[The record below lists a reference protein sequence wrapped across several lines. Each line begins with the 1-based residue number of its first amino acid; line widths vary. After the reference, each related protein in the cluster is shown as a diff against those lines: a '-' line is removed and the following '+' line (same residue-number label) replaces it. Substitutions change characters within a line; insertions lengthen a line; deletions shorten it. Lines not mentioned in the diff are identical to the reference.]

1 MLICS
6 QQEKEMNKYPLW
18 KNLMLVLI
26 VVLSFIYA
34 APNFYPAD
42 PAIQIS
48 HDSGVVDQAALDDAT
63 EALDADGIAW
73 FGAIVDNGV
82 GLIRLRDQND
92 QSRAQQIINL
102 NLPSDFVVALNLA
115 PNTPSWLEA
124 LKATP
129 MSYGLDLQGGVHF
142 LMEVDLDEAVGK
154 QLNDSAAAMRT
165 LLREERIR
173 YRPPLNVDEQ
183 NRMAIRFMDAETRS
197 VGLASIREEFPD
209 LVFRTQELADD
220 FLLYFSMPETSVLE
234 LQDYAIQQNLT
245 TLRSRMNEL
254 GVKEPNILQN
264 GINRITIELPGV
276 QDTTRAKDMISAV
289 ATLQFHLVADPGAAP
304 GTTLEYEY
312 QGVPYRID
320 EEIIVGGEN
329 VTGAQTSI
337 DTQTTLPQVN
347 ITLDAVGA
355 QRINEVTRR
364 NVGKSM
370 AILLSESKTRS
381 VTEVGP
387 DGELTTTSVP
397 FVDERLISVATI
409 QTALGRQFRI
419 TGLEGNEANDLALLI
434 RSGALAA
441 PMYPVEEGTVGP
453 SLGQENINNGI
464 QSVMIG
470 LAALVVFMLAYYRVC
485 GIAAIVALFCNL
497 LILMAIMSIVGW
509 TLTMPGIAGIVLTL
523 GMAVDANVLIF
534 ARIREEI
541 ENGMSIPRAINAGY
555 ERAFVTIVDANVTTL
570 IVAIILFS
578 IGTGPVKGFAITLSL
593 GILTSMFTSIM
604 ISRAVVNLF
613 YGGNQVKS
621 ISIGSAIR
629 IPGTVADA

>member
-1 MLICS
+1 
-6 QQEKEMNKYPLW
+6 MNKYPLW

-183 NRMAIRFMDAETRS
+183 NRIAIRFTDVETRS

-209 LVFRTQELADD
+209 LVFRTTELADD

-289 ATLQFHLVADPGAAP
+289 ATLQFHLVADPGATP

-470 LAALVVFMLAYYRVC
+470 LAALVVFMLAYHRVC

>member
-1 MLICS
+1 
-6 QQEKEMNKYPLW
+6 MNKYPLW

-183 NRMAIRFMDAETRS
+183 NRIAIRFTDAETRS

-304 GTTLEYEY
+304 GS
-312 QGVPYRID
+312 
-320 EEIIVGGEN
+320 
-329 VTGAQTSI
+329 A
-337 DTQTTLPQVN
+337 
-347 ITLDAVGA
+347 
-355 QRINEVTRR
+355 TR
-364 NVGKSM
+364 
-370 AILLSESKTRS
+370 
-381 VTEVGP
+381 
-387 DGELTTTSVP
+387 
-397 FVDERLISVATI
+397 
-409 QTALGRQFRI
+409 
-419 TGLEGNEANDLALLI
+419 
-434 RSGALAA
+434 
-441 PMYPVEEGTVGP
+441 
-453 SLGQENINNGI
+453 
-464 QSVMIG
+464 
-470 LAALVVFMLAYYRVC
+470 
-485 GIAAIVALFCNL
+485 
-497 LILMAIMSIVGW
+497 
-509 TLTMPGIAGIVLTL
+509 
-523 GMAVDANVLIF
+523 
-534 ARIREEI
+534 
-541 ENGMSIPRAINAGY
+541 
-555 ERAFVTIVDANVTTL
+555 
-570 IVAIILFS
+570 
-578 IGTGPVKGFAITLSL
+578 
-593 GILTSMFTSIM
+593 
-604 ISRAVVNLF
+604 
-613 YGGNQVKS
+613 
-621 ISIGSAIR
+621 
-629 IPGTVADA
+629 